1 LIHPFSLAARSLAA
15 HLKPTAAALSLTPLP
30 PPSSAQ
36 TPIITM
42 LATSGGFVAI
52 CPKKEVELG
61 ADKLIHRADH
71 AEELLKEIEFPC
83 SKAVTNQYAHLCG
96 GALRAI
102 NPNSSMTMAEHDTC
116 AAVFKG

>member
-1 LIHPFSLAARSLAA
+1 
-15 HLKPTAAALSLTPLP
+15 
-30 PPSSAQ
+30 
-36 TPIITM
+36 M
-42 LATSGGFVAI
+42 LASSGGFVAI

-71 AEELLKEIEFPC
+71 AEELRQEIEFPC
-83 SKAVTNQYAHLCG
+83 SKAVSNQYAHLCG

-102 NPNSSMTMAEHDTC
+102 NPNSSMTMAETETC

>member
-1 LIHPFSLAARSLAA
+1 
-15 HLKPTAAALSLTPLP
+15 
-30 PPSSAQ
+30 
-36 TPIITM
+36 M
-42 LATSGGFVAI
+42 AI

-71 AEELLKEIEFPC
+71 AAELKAEIEFPC
-83 SKAVTNQYAHLCG
+83 SKAVTNTYAYLTG

-102 NPNSSMTMAEHDTC
+102 NPNSSMTMDETETC

>member
-1 LIHPFSLAARSLAA
+1 
-15 HLKPTAAALSLTPLP
+15 
-30 PPSSAQ
+30 
-36 TPIITM
+36 M

-61 ADKLIHRADH
+61 ADRLIHRADH
-71 AEELLKEIEFPC
+71 AEELRKEIEFPC
-83 SKAVTNQYAHLCG
+83 SKAVSNQYAHLCG

-102 NPNSSMTMAEHDTC
+102 NPNSSMTMAEQDTC